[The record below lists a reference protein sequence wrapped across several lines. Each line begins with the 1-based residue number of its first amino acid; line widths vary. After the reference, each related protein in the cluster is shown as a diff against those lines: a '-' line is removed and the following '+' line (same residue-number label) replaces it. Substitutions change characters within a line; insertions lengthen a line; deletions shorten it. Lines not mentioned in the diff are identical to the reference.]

1 VGSPGSYVLVASVDR
16 DTLVPVGRLG
26 VLRFDA
32 GFHCYSGS
40 ARGPGGLEARLA
52 RHLRRRK
59 KAHWHVDY
67 LLQHAVLVE
76 MWKAHSTRRLECL
89 FAQAL
94 TNLPGARVPA
104 PGFGS
109 SDCNCDTHLVYFVC
123 KPPFDA
129 FCHAL
134 QQSGVEVSLCRH
146 VLQPPADSQRTVTT
160 PLE

>member
-16 DTLVPVGRLG
+16 DTILPVGRLG
-26 VLRFDA
+26 VFRFEA
-32 GFHCYSGS
+32 GFYCYCGS

-76 MWKAHSTRRLECL
+76 MWKAHSARRLECC

-94 TNLPGARVPA
+94 TVLSGARVPV

-109 SDCNCDTHLVYFVC
+109 SDCDCDAHLVHFAVP
-123 KPPFDA
+123 PPFGA
-129 FCHAL
+129 FCRAL
-134 QQSGVEVSLCRH
+134 KQSGVEVSLCRH
-146 VLQPPADSQRTVTT
+146 VLQPPADS
-160 PLE
+160 

>member
-16 DTLVPVGRLG
+16 DTILSVGRLG
-26 VLRFDA
+26 VFRFEA
-32 GFHCYSGS
+32 GFYCYCGS

-67 LLQHAVLVE
+67 LLQQAVLVE

-94 TNLPGARVPA
+94 TSMSGARVA
-104 PGFGS
+104 VPGFGS
-109 SDCNCDTHLVYFVC
+109 SDCDCDAHLFHFVST
-123 KPPFDA
+123 PGFHG

-134 QQSGVEVSLCRH
+134 KQSGVEVSLCRH
-146 VLQPPADSQRTVTT
+146 VLQPPATS
-160 PLE
+160 